1 MSNKNFTLTYDEL
14 LLLLKDAYRNGY
26 STYEMTAAGL
36 EPYDDDGYARWV
48 LLGMESNKILTSN
61 KDKDIFFN
69 ELLNPS
75 EPNKALKDA
84 AAKYKMKPT
93 AVEWLVNELSK
104 SKYYYKIIEDINA
117 MGTVERDVINTA
129 KQMEEEQI
137 MDTMCQQLQI
147 EVNASETQKYYKSKE
162 VQDLDNP
169 TDVVDEYESNRSKD
183 IYEER
188 NGNKQNLQ

>member
-1 MSNKNFTLTYDEL
+1 MSNTNFTLTYDEL

-26 STYEMTAAGL
+26 ATYEIADAGL

-48 LLGMESNKILTSN
+48 LLGMKSNEILASN

-84 AAKYKMKPT
+84 VAKYKMKPT

-117 MGTVERDVINTA
+117 MGTVERDVIKEA
-129 KQMEEEQI
+129 KDMEREKWYAKEKADVSSSAEFKVWDDLFGI
-137 MDTMCQQLQI
+137 LAWKFKPT
-147 EVNASETQKYYKSKE
+147 KSGDMYLDGEAVYNELKE
-162 VQDLDNP
+162 KFDL
-169 TDVVDEYESNRSKD
+169 RRK
-183 IYEER
+183 
-188 NGNKQNLQ
+188 